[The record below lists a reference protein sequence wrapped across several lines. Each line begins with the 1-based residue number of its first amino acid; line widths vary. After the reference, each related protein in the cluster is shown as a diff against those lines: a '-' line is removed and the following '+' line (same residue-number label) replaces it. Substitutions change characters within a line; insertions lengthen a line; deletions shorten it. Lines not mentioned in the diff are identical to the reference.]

1 LAIVVVG
8 DVRTPSEWE
17 NEKDIINSWYEVI
30 KENI

>member
-1 LAIVVVG
+1 VG
-8 DVRTPSEWE
+8 DVSTPSEWE